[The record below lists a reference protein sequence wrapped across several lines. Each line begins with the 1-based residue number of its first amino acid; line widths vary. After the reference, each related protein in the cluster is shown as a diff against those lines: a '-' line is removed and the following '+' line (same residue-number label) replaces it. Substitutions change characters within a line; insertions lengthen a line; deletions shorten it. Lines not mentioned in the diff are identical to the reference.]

1 MNNQISNYTN
11 MKINYMSLGCK
22 VNLYETVAIINKFID
37 NGFKLVDFNEQ
48 SDVTIIN
55 TCTVTQTSDS
65 KSRKIIRQAAKN
77 NPNAIICVMGCYSQ
91 LNSDEA
97 ASIDGVDIVVGTSN
111 RHLIY
116 DLVIDLIN
124 KKLESNQNIY
134 NKDSSSV
141 INKCEDYECLKTYED
156 LSLDRYDNK
165 TRAFV
170 KIQDGCENFCS
181 YCTIPYSR
189 GYFRSRNKDSVIEE
203 IKTLTKCNT
212 KEIVL
217 TGINTGAY
225 GKDFENYNLSH
236 LLLDIIKEVPD
247 CGRIRISSIEITEV
261 TDELI
266 STIKNNKKYFC
277 NHLHIP
283 LQGGSDYILK
293 KMNRKY
299 DTKYYMDR
307 IAYVRKELPF
317 VNITADIL
325 CGFNGET
332 DELFEDAYKF
342 ISEVSFGETHIFPY
356 SPRVKTKAYEESKK
370 LGFKDRINGTV
381 LKERTR
387 KLLELNKVKAIEY
400 RKNFID
406 SIQEVLVETV
416 SNGVCF
422 GHTSN
427 YLQVSFK
434 SNTHEENDL
443 VKVKIT
449 KIGYPV
455 CEGVINN
462 E

>member
-1 MNNQISNYTN
+1 MTSLINNKL
-11 MKINYMSLGCK
+11 KINFMSLGCK
-22 VNLYETVAIINKFID
+22 VNLYETMAIVNKFID
-37 NGFKLVDFNEQ
+37 NGFELVEFNEQ

-65 KSRKIIRQAAKN
+65 KSRKMIRQACKN
-77 NPNAIICVMGCYSQ
+77 NPDAIICVMGCYSQ
-91 LNSDEA
+91 LNDKEA
-97 ASIDGVDIVVGTSN
+97 ESIPNVDIVIGTSN
-111 RHLIY
+111 RTKIF
-116 DLVIDLIN
+116 DLVIEKIN
-124 KKLESNQNIY
+124 
-134 NKDSSSV
+134 NKSKEV
-141 INKCEDYECLKTYED
+141 INKCEDYDDLKCYEE

-189 GYFRSRNKDSVIEE
+189 GFFRSRNKDNVIKE
-203 IKTLTKCNT
+203 IKTLTECNT

-236 LLLDIIKEVPD
+236 LLLDIIKEVPN

-266 STIKNNKKYFC
+266 NTIKTNKKHFC

-283 LQGGSDYILK
+283 LQGGTDYILK

-299 DTKYYMDR
+299 DTKYYLDR
-307 IAYVRKELPF
+307 IEYVRKNLPF

-325 CGFNGET
+325 CGFDGET
-332 DELFEDAYKF
+332 DELFESAYNF
-342 ISEVSFGETHIFPY
+342 IEKIGFGETHIFPY
-356 SPRVKTKAYEESKK
+356 SPRIKTKAYEESKK
-370 LGFKDRINGTV
+370 INFKDRVNGNV

-387 KLLELNKVKAIEY
+387 KLLKLNKIKALEY
-400 RKNFID
+400 REKFINQD
-406 SIQEVLVETV
+406 VLVLVETV

-434 SNTHEENDL
+434 SDFHQENDL
-443 VKVKIT
+443 VSVKIT
-449 KIGYPV
+449 KISYPV
-455 CEGVINN
+455 CEGVINDVK
-462 E
+462 

>member
-1 MNNQISNYTN
+1 MNNITN
-11 MKINYMSLGCK
+11 NLKINYMSLGCK
-22 VNLYETVAIINKFID
+22 VNLYETVAIINKFTD
-37 NGFKLVDFNEQ
+37 NGFTLVDFNEE

-97 ASIDGVDIVVGTSN
+97 SKIPNVDIVVGTSN

-116 DLVIDLIN
+116 DLVMDKINNKSDLN
-124 KKLESNQNIY
+124 N
-134 NKDSSSV
+134 V
-141 INKCEDYECLKTYED
+141 INRCEDYECLKSYED

-189 GYFRSRNKDSVIEE
+189 GFFRSRNKDSVIKE
-203 IKTLTKCNT
+203 IKALTECNT

-225 GKDFENYNLSH
+225 GKDFDNYNLSH

-247 CGRIRISSIEITEV
+247 CGRIRISSIEITEI

-266 STIKNNKKYFC
+266 NTIKNNKKYFC

-283 LQGGSDYILK
+283 LQGGSDYILE

-299 DTKYYMDR
+299 DTKYYYDR
-307 IAYVRKELPF
+307 ISYVRNELPG

-332 DELFEDAYKF
+332 DELFEDAYNF
-342 ISEVSFGETHIFPY
+342 ISKVSFGETHIFPY

-370 LGFKDRINGTV
+370 IGFKDRINGII

-387 KLLELNKVKAIEY
+387 KLLALNKIKAIEY
-400 RKNFID
+400 RNSFLNANE
-406 SIQEVLVETV
+406 EVLVETV
-416 SNGVCF
+416 SDGVCF

-434 SNTHEENDL
+434 SNVHQENDL
-443 VKVKIT
+443 VNVKIT